1 MTTETVFIIG
11 KFVFLYAILSFFLH
25 AILSINMLL
34 KKDLVGIWILLFLI
48 INLII
53 GDSIIIEGDTR
64 TLLVSAC
71 VMLNTF
77 LTSALIA
84 QKISAPG
91 KFVMFSLPVL
101 NVVIYILNFHLNS
114 AEIGITYYG
123 TWIA

>member
-1 MTTETVFIIG
+1 
-11 KFVFLYAILSFFLH
+11 
-25 AILSINMLL
+25 MLL